1 MKKNTRRGVTLF
13 ETILVVAIIALMAA
27 LTVPAMDFFMPA
39 TKVKGS
45 VDQVRAAWADARAR
59 AIEEGRPYR
68 FAIVPNTGRYRIAPD
83 GPEFWGEGG
92 AAPKGDCLV
101 LEDGLPGGV
110 RFQVTD
116 EAGNSSSSGADTS
129 DVPWT
134 KPDQA
139 SQEAAPAPSAYSH
152 PIVFLPD
159 GTAREDVAIAFVVKG
174 ARRTTLQ
181 LRGLTGSTSVQT
193 D

>member
-1 MKKNTRRGVTLF
+1 MSKTGRRGVTLF
-13 ETILVVAIIALMAA
+13 ELLLVVGILGFIAAM
-27 LTVPAMDFFMPA
+27 TVPALDIFMPD

-68 FAIVPNTGRYRIAPD
+68 FAIVANTGRYRVAPD
-83 GPEFWGEGG
+83 APEYWGQGG
-92 AAPKGDCLV
+92 APAGECLI

-110 RFQVTD
+110 RFQTVD
-116 EAGNSSSSGADTS
+116 ENGNYSGDGADTS

-134 KPDQA
+134 RPDQA
-139 SQEAAPAPSAYSH
+139 SQEAAPAPSAYSS
-152 PIVFLPD
+152 PVIFLPD

-181 LRGLTGSTSVQT
+181 LRGLTGSTSIT
-193 D
+193 LD

>member
-1 MKKNTRRGVTLF
+1 VKRSPRRGVTLF
-13 ETILVVAIIALMAA
+13 ELLLVVGIIAFMAI
-27 LTVPAMDFFMPA
+27 LTVPAMDLFMPD

-68 FAIVPNTGRYRIAPD
+68 FSIVPDTGHYRIAPD
-83 GPEFWGEGG
+83 SPEYWGGG
-92 AAPKGDCLV
+92 GSPQGECLV
-101 LEDGLPGGV
+101 LEESLPGGV
-110 RFQVTD
+110 RFQVAD
-116 EAGNSSSSGADTS
+116 AGNSGADTS
-129 DVPWT
+129 DVPWID
-134 KPDQA
+134 PDQKSAQA
-139 SQEAAPAPSAYSH
+139 SPAPSAYSH
-152 PIVFLPD
+152 PVVFLPD

-181 LRGLTGSTSVQT
+181 LRGLTGSTSLHT

>member
-1 MKKNTRRGVTLF
+1 MKRNTRPAVTLF
-13 ETILVVAIIALMAA
+13 ELLLVVGIIAFMAVMA
-27 LTVPAMDFFMPA
+27 VPAMDLFMPD

-68 FAIVPNTGRYRIAPD
+68 FAVVPDTGHYRVAPD
-83 GPEFWGEGG
+83 SPEYWGGG
-92 AAPKGDCLV
+92 GTPKGECLIHQ
-101 LEDGLPGGV
+101 DALPGGV
-110 RFQVTD
+110 RFQV
-116 EAGNSSSSGADTS
+116 EGSSSGADTS

-134 KPDQA
+134 QPDQKS
-139 SQEAAPAPSAYSH
+139 SQAAPDPSAYTN
-152 PIVFLPD
+152 PVVFLPD
-159 GTAREDVAIAFVVKG
+159 GTARQDVSIAFVVKG

-181 LRGLTGSTSVQT
+181 LRGLTGSTSVQV